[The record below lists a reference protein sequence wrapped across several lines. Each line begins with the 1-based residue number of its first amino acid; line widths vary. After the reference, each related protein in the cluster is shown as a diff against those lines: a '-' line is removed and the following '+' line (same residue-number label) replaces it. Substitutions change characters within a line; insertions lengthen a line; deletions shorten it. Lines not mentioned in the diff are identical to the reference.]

1 MGNAF
6 MGQISITTFNF
17 APRGWALCN
26 GQLLLINQNLAM
38 FSLLGTQYGGNGS
51 TTFALPDLR
60 GRVPL
65 DTDPSYKQGLP
76 VGTPTVTL
84 TRDQLPT
91 HFHYARGSGR
101 NADSALPAT
110 RVLGGGAVNLYR
122 TADNLTPLH
131 PQTLMDIGGNQ
142 PHQNMQP
149 YLVLQ
154 FIICLQGIF
163 PSKN

>member
-1 MGNAF
+1 MANAF
-6 MGQISITTFNF
+6 MGQISLTSFNF

-26 GQLLLINQNLAM
+26 GQLLNITQNLAL

-65 DTDPSYKQGLP
+65 DTDPGHPQGQPLGSP
-76 VGTPTVTL
+76 VVTL

-91 HFHYARGSGR
+91 HSHLARGSAR
-101 NADSALPAT
+101 SADSALPAT
-110 RVLGGGAVNLYR
+110 RVLGGDAVNLYR
-122 TADNLTPLH
+122 SPDNLTPLH
-131 PQTLMDIGGNQ
+131 PETLMEVGGNQ
-142 PHQNMQP
+142 PHQNMAP

-154 FIICLQGIF
+154 FMICIQGIF
-163 PSKN
+163 PSRN